1 MSKPTSI
8 DTLLED
14 VVLGRACGEREWNL
28 LAQAP
33 FDEYRSDRRIAL
45 EWFMSSHSNQPSP
58 SAHSTVGD
66 TTLVSL
72 SEISSAIRSI
82 AKGLFGKR

>member
-1 MSKPTSI
+1 M

-45 EWFMSSHSNQPSP
+45 EWFISSPSNEPSP

-66 TTLVSL
+66 PALVSL
-72 SEISSAIRSI
+72 SEISGAIRSI